1 VAEESLKDT
10 QKEIWMKI
18 LLKNIGKKYQRDWI
32 FRHIDYEFISGAT
45 YAILGNNGSGKST
58 LLQTIIGATQHSEGS
73 IEYQIDH
80 TSIVAEKAFQSI
92 SFAAPYL
99 ELVEEMTLAELF
111 AFHKTFKPLINTITE
126 DTMIELAGLT
136 NARKKQIAT
145 YSSGMKQ
152 RLKLILAFFSQSDL
166 LCLDE
171 PTSNL
176 DALGID
182 LYQLLI
188 QQHLYGR
195 TLIVASND
203 EAEYHFCD
211 QKLCIF
217 DYKN

>member
-1 VAEESLKDT
+1 
-10 QKEIWMKI
+10 MKI
-18 LLKNIGKKYQRDWI
+18 LLKNIGKRYQRDWI

-73 IEYQIDH
+73 VEYQLNH
-80 TSIVAEKAFQSI
+80 TLITAENAFQSI

-99 ELVEEMTLAELF
+99 ELVEEMTLEELF
-111 AFHKTFKPLINTITE
+111 SFHKTFKPFNPTITE

-152 RLKLILAFFSQSDL
+152 RLKLILAFFSQSTL

-176 DALGID
+176 DNQGID
-182 LYQLLI
+182 LYRTLI
-188 QQHLYGR
+188 HQYLYDR

-203 EAEYHFCD
+203 ETEYHFCD
-211 QKLCIF
+211 FKLCIV